1 MERLFTLWQPLIA
14 IIAYPGDLNR
24 AQRLQ
29 LLSLRPAGYQRLDLS
44 IQHSVTGGVTQAKWR
59 FVHLSRMEGVSLTE
73 DAIMMAPQY
82 SQAMQTALD
91 DTIGGDAKAVE
102 FETLVEGEP
111 FSKLA
116 LARVTLDKG
125 KKMKLLF
132 DSQGLAP
139 DVGHMPVAERY
150 FWVQANSCMSPKK
163 PIRRQIRYHEL
174 LGLWDYE
181 GKQESVNWS
190 HHQRRLVLARRL
202 QSPPAKMLR
211 SLCFASCELML
222 PEEALEGPE
231 EVSLLVGF
239 SKDIPYSP
247 LEYKVEARVLAAQS
261 DYAEV
266 DLSQW
271 ATPGETP
278 EVANARAVLRRV
290 AARWWSYYQEKTARE
305 WLAQREATRDEIEGV
320 EDCIKR
326 IRAVSYWSWHQGS
339 RLFFWKFPSEWLA
352 DARDGVPFW
361 HLSPP
366 PKGFMKNH
374 PAASREAE
382 IVTRKKIFKLKYR
395 GYLEAGYVSL
405 V

>member
-1 MERLFTLWQPLIA
+1 
-14 IIAYPGDLNR
+14 
-24 AQRLQ
+24 
-29 LLSLRPAGYQRLDLS
+29 
-44 IQHSVTGGVTQAKWR
+44 
-59 FVHLSRMEGVSLTE
+59 
-73 DAIMMAPQY
+73 
-82 SQAMQTALD
+82 
-91 DTIGGDAKAVE
+91 
-102 FETLVEGEP
+102 
-111 FSKLA
+111 
-116 LARVTLDKG
+116 
-125 KKMKLLF
+125 
-132 DSQGLAP
+132 
-139 DVGHMPVAERY
+139 
-150 FWVQANSCMSPKK
+150 MSPKK
-163 PIRRQIRYHEL
+163 PVRRQIRYHEL

-231 EVSLLVGF
+231 EVPLLVGF

-247 LEYKVEARVLAAQS
+247 LEYKVEARVTAAQS
-261 DYAEV
+261 DDAEV

-278 EVANARAVLRRV
+278 EIASARAVLRKL
-290 AARWWSYYQEKTARE
+290 AARWWSYYQEKKAQE
-305 WLAQREATRDEIEGV
+305 WLMQREATRDEIEGV

-326 IRAVSYWSWHQGS
+326 IRAVSYWSWHRGS

-366 PKGFMKNH
+366 PKGMMKNH

-405 V
+405 VIPRFIVEKLVL